1 MRTKTALAILVG
13 SAGAALV
20 ARILATDRTL
30 ALLSESYTLIPERC
44 RRLGIDVFESRI
56 MLKKVVCMTGEE
68 ATRVRPW
75 APLRATCT
83 GLRVVAHT

>member
-20 ARILATDRTL
+20 ARIIATDRTL
-30 ALLSESYTLIPERC
+30 ALLSESYTFIPERY

-56 MLKKVVCMTGEE
+56 MLTTFVSKIRLSKT
-68 ATRVRPW
+68 
-75 APLRATCT
+75 
-83 GLRVVAHT
+83 